1 MPILIKS
8 NTAASDKNRWGTQ
21 WECFWDAQALY
32 GRPFELDV
40 AAEPETT
47 KCAEFFVS
55 PEWFSRHRLSNY
67 GLHGLETF
75 RFNPNSKIVGFDA
88 LQCDWAP
95 HWWCNP
101 PFDKKPE
108 FITKAVAEAKK
119 GNPGM
124 MLLPYEPLT
133 GWWLQY
139 VEGKA
144 AAVYEPDGR
153 YNFVEPDGETKKTG
167 VNFGSVF
174 VLFTP
179 GYFPVT
185 QRIRFKRGISDEL
198 TINFREKVEFAA

>member
-1 MPILIKS
+1 MPILVKS
-8 NTAASDKNRWGTQ
+8 RTVASDKNRWGTQ

-47 KCAEFFVS
+47 KCAECYVS
-55 PEWFSRHRLSNY
+55 SDWFDRSREQGAFL
-67 GLHGLETF
+67 L
-75 RFNPNSKIVGFDA
+75 NPNAKVRGFDA
-88 LQCDWAP
+88 LQCDWKP

-101 PFDKKPE
+101 PFDMKPE
-108 FITKAVAEAKK
+108 FIGKAAEEAKK
-119 GNPGM
+119 GKSGM

-133 GWWLQY
+133 GWWLEH

-144 AAVYEPDGR
+144 AAIYEPDGR
-153 YNFVEPDGETKKTG
+153 YNFVEPDGVTKKTG

-185 QRIRFKRGISDEL
+185 QRIRFKRGIADEL
-198 TINFREKVEFAA
+198 TINFREKLECAA

>member
-1 MPILIKS
+1 MAILIKS
-8 NTAASDKNRWGTQ
+8 TTAQSDKNRWGTQ
-21 WECFWDAQALY
+21 WPCFWDAQALY
-32 GRPFELDV
+32 GRAFELDV

-47 KCAEFFVS
+47 KCAEFYVS
-55 PEWFSRHRLSNY
+55 PEWFERSREQCAFRL
-67 GLHGLETF
+67 
-75 RFNPNSKIVGFDA
+75 NPNATVRGFDA
-88 LQCDWAP
+88 LQCDWAS

-108 FITKAVAEAKK
+108 FLSKALEQAKK
-119 GNPGM
+119 GHSGM

-133 GWWLQY
+133 GWWLEY

-144 AAVYEPDGR
+144 AAIYEPDGR
-153 YNFVEPDGETKKTG
+153 YNFVEPDGVTKKTG

-185 QRIRFKRGISDEL
+185 QRIRFKRGIADEL
-198 TINFREKVEFAA
+198 TINFREKVECAA